1 MAMVPVPECEVCNE
15 KVPLPPQF
23 EDMSSRLH
31 PSLFASP
38 ERLILRSRID
48 SIDRLPLRQGGLC
61 TNLRSLL
68 RKPTASNIACT
79 EPEQHKIVHY
89 CSSSSRRMCRRTL
102 KLAQSLQDVCCSM
115 RPSACSH
122 SLHVG
127 GKGLRSPARLP
138 AMQAP
143 SISVKQ
149 VLHI

>member
-38 ERLILRSRID
+38 ERRID
-48 SIDRLPLRQGGLC
+48 SIDRLPLRQGGLR

-79 EPEQHKIVHY
+79 
-89 CSSSSRRMCRRTL
+89 
-102 KLAQSLQDVCCSM
+102 DVCCSM

-138 AMQAP
+138 AMQAAVAVVMQ
-143 SISVKQ
+143 SMYIYEMS
-149 VLHI
+149 

>member
-79 EPEQHKIVHY
+79 
-89 CSSSSRRMCRRTL
+89 
-102 KLAQSLQDVCCSM
+102 DVCCSM

-127 GKGLRSPARLP
+127 GSSLERSR
-138 AMQAP
+138 
-143 SISVKQ
+143 V
-149 VLHI
+149 

>member
-48 SIDRLPLRQGGLC
+48 SIDRLPLRQGGLR

-79 EPEQHKIVHY
+79 
-89 CSSSSRRMCRRTL
+89 
-102 KLAQSLQDVCCSM
+102 DVCCSM

-138 AMQAP
+138 AMQAAVAVVMQ
-143 SISVKQ
+143 SMYIYEMS
-149 VLHI
+149 